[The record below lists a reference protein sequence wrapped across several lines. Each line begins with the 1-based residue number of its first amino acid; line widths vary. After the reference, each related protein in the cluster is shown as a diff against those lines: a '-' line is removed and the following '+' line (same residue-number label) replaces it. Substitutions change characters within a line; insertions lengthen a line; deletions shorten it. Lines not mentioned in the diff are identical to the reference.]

1 MILFCFFEFPAFF
14 SARISAVQLV
24 LLYLY
29 RAPHAIQLNKIRFIS
44 VLHKY
49 WTPNNASC
57 PRKLSSIKF
66 CVWKPMLTST
76 FLFDKANSFRNQI
89 EQSLGTPARADEVPV
104 FRSQRGMKLTFCKR
118 KAAMNQKNSSL
129 LLRGMSFQK
138 RYFRKF
144 STNRAKLMHIP
155 HVECLLLLRFL

>member
-1 MILFCFFEFPAFF
+1 MSF
-14 SARISAVQLV
+14 QLV

-129 LLRGMSFQK
+129 LLRGYGGRIWTNDLRVMSCRIKFQTL
-138 RYFRKF
+138 Y
-144 STNRAKLMHIP
+144 TICAKKYY
-155 HVECLLLLRFL
+155 LLGHTLF